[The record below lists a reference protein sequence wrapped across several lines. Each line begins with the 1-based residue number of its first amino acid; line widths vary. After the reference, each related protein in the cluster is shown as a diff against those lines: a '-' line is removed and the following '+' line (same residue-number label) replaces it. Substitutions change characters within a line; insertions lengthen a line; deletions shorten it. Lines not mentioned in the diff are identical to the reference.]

1 MIAQLCEF
9 VSRNVWALLIDLI
22 LTFLMFYP
30 LMTFVRFGWARRA
43 AEICESLDDK
53 AKQQYLANYHKQSYS
68 LPMAEQAFLK
78 FYVDRYGLKYSV
90 LPLLLLLVIAGF
102 SNFFLAESLQDLVKP
117 EAIPSKFPP
126 SAAAIAGAYTFICW
140 DFFSRMQR
148 LTLSRADILRAALR
162 LLIAMPVGFA
172 FATLLKEDLAPF
184 VAFAMAAFPVQ
195 LIGTILQRQMKTR
208 LNLELTSQAARD
220 QVFLLSGI
228 DTPIAE
234 RIEDADVTTI
244 TQLAWEDPVQLTM
257 RTNLQFAF
265 VIDIIGQALAW
276 VYFEDKLKPMGVIG
290 LHGAVEIRQLG
301 RDLGLMEET
310 GSTVRGP
317 APERPVSLESHQVI
331 RRADE
336 IEVTDSIVE
345 FEPSRADALPP
356 GPSETRR
363 VAEAVLKAA
372 AEIAKVDPQALKY
385 TIGQIGEDPTA
396 EFLEVCWGS
405 LTSAR

>member
-1 MIAQLCEF
+1 MIARLCGF
-9 VSRNVWALLIDLI
+9 LSQNVWALGIDVI
-22 LTFLMFYP
+22 LTLVMFYP
-30 LMTFVRFGWARRA
+30 LLTFVRFGWARRA
-43 AEICESLDDK
+43 AEICDSLDAK
-53 AKQQYLANYHKQSYS
+53 AKQHYLANYHKQTYR
-68 LPMAEQAFLK
+68 LPMAEEAFRKL
-78 FYVDRYGLKYSV
+78 YIDRYGLKHFI

-102 SNFFLAESLQDLVKP
+102 SDFFLAQSLQESVKP
-117 EAIPSKFPP
+117 GATPSKFPP
-126 SAAAIAGAYTFICW
+126 AAAAIAGAFTFICW
-140 DFFSRMQR
+140 DFFARMQR

-172 FATLLKEDLAPF
+172 FATLLKEDIAPF
-184 VAFAMAAFPVQ
+184 VAFAMGAFPVQ
-195 LIGTILQRQMKTR
+195 LIGVLLQRLMKTR
-208 LNLELTSQAARD
+208 LNLELAAQGARD

-234 RIEDADVTTI
+234 RIEDADITTI

-265 VIDIIGQALAW
+265 IIDIIGQALAW
-276 VYFEDKLKPMGVIG
+276 VYLEDKLKSLGVIG

-301 RDLGLMEET
+301 HDLGLIREM
-310 GSTVRGP
+310 GDPDGGP
-317 APERPVSLESHQVI
+317 VVFQTHQEI
-331 RRADE
+331 ERADE
-336 IEVTDSIVE
+336 LEVTDIVVE
-345 FEPSRADALPP
+345 LEPSRVKASPHVR
-356 GPSETRR
+356 SETRR

-372 AEIAKVDPQALKY
+372 AEIAKVDTQALKY